1 VSLLCI
7 RCLVEALETNGLVG
21 EAQYIIEGDAICEDH
36 ARQVL
41 GNDSPAPIEWA
52 AQQTWHLIGYSQYV
66 FSFETKDEAGVRGLA
81 PIGGASG
88 SEIYRIDI
96 TRDMTWADLVEQGEV
111 ALQLT
116 GADGALIYTN
126 F

>member
-1 VSLLCI
+1 MSLLCI
-7 RCLVEALETNGLVG
+7 RCLVEAVETNGPVG

-41 GNDSPAPIEWA
+41 SNDSPAPIEWA
-52 AQQTWHLIGYSQYV
+52 ARQTWRLIGYSQYV
-66 FSFETKDEAGVRGLA
+66 FSFETKDEAGIRGLA
-81 PIGGASG
+81 TIGGSSG

-116 GADGALIYTN
+116 GTDGALIYTN